1 MNKPINMYT
10 KMIAKKLNCNIDYA
24 ILIQNV
30 IDDYFDIRWSES
42 SVYSI
47 NIAIEDAVL
56 FVEKS
61 LTEGDA

>member
-1 MNKPINMYT
+1 MSKPINMYT

-61 LTEGDA
+61 LTEGDV

>member
-1 MNKPINMYT
+1 MSKPINMYT

-47 NIAIEDAVL
+47 NIAIQDAVL

>member
-1 MNKPINMYT
+1 MSKPINMYT

-61 LTEGDA
+61 LTKGDA

>member
-1 MNKPINMYT
+1 MSKPINMYT
-10 KMIAKKLNCNIDYA
+10 KMIAKKLNCNIHYA

-61 LTEGDA
+61 LTEGDV

>member
-1 MNKPINMYT
+1 
-10 KMIAKKLNCNIDYA
+10 MIAKKLNCNIDYA

-61 LTEGDA
+61 LTEGDV